1 MPMHLVE
8 LFVPLNRGDGSPVK
22 PNEIQALVRRLAD
35 RFGGATAFSRTPADG
50 LWKDG
55 SAMSH
60 DRIVIIEVM
69 VDQLDR
75 KWWAAFKGDLERDLQ
90 QEKLVVRCALCEL
103 L

>member
-1 MPMHLVE
+1 MHLVE
-8 LFVPLNRGDGSPVK
+8 VFVPLNRGDGSPVK
-22 PNEIQALVRRLAD
+22 PNEIQKLVRRLAD
-35 RFGGATAFSRTPADG
+35 RFGGATAFSRAPADG
-50 LWKDG
+50 LWKES

-75 KWWAAFKGDLERDLQ
+75 KWWTVLKEGLERDLQ